1 MLSYQEII
9 DLQDKFLV
17 KAGEILKG
25 SLLSGSFALAR
36 AYTQHRTENTVDVF
50 YTGGIPDLPEQID
63 EFTLQEKKKIT
74 RWEVPQTTESTVY
87 SYSSKNR
94 LTINLRLTPDIL
106 EGVSGKTPLEIGF
119 FLEDLEGIYYRI
131 LLDYLHNPEDF
142 MLALDIAYIDNEYH
156 LVDFFSHFQERFP
169 DFSEE
174 KLRKSFEKTKLQM
187 EKNPFEVKRAF
198 SQQYVNISDTV
209 LKKWLEAKIQ
219 EFSE

>member
-1 MLSYQEII
+1 
-9 DLQDKFLV
+9 
-17 KAGEILKG
+17 
-25 SLLSGSFALAR
+25 
-36 AYTQHRTENTVDVF
+36 
-50 YTGGIPDLPEQID
+50 
-63 EFTLQEKKKIT
+63 
-74 RWEVPQTTESTVY
+74 
-87 SYSSKNR
+87 
-94 LTINLRLTPDIL
+94 
-106 EGVSGKTPLEIGF
+106 
-119 FLEDLEGIYYRI
+119 YYRV

-142 MLALDIAYIDNEYH
+142 LLALDIAYIDNEYH
-156 LVDFFSHFQERFP
+156 LVDFFPHFQERFP